1 MTQFRSTHLLAIIAT
16 FLLGADAARAGDV
29 DDHERAR
36 EALESGKARSL
47 SEVLDGVRSKLSGE
61 VVGVEIE
68 REKGRYIYEFK
79 VIAPSGRMREI
90 HVDALTLEILKH
102 EDD

>member
-1 MTQFRSTHLLAIIAT
+1 MTQFRSTLLLAIIAT
-16 FLLGADAARAGDV
+16 VLLGADAPRASDD

-36 EALESGKARSL
+36 EALESGMAKPL
-47 SEVLDGVRSKLSGE
+47 SEVLDGARGKLNGE
-61 VVGVEIE
+61 IVGVEIE